1 MCSAHI
7 LRQQQHNHNST
18 HKFGLD
24 DDFKINLLLIIDV
37 HLADEDVLLLPVVAA
52 LDGPVGHLAPGRLD
66 PAQAA
71 VLGLAPLQNL
81 GQNELDWPQ

>member
-1 MCSAHI
+1 MYSAWI
-7 LRQQQHNHNST
+7 LRQQHYST

-24 DDFKINLLLIIDV
+24 GDFKINLLLIINV
-37 HLADEDVLLLPVVAA
+37 HLTDEDVLLLPVVAA

-81 GQNELDWPQ
+81 GQNELHWPQ